1 MQGSIPRHISET
13 LLWRALTARAMFSL
27 LTDLIQNFFVEM
39 DGNKKLSF
47 NQIWV
52 KHNIQRNNQV
62 R

>member
-39 DGNKKLSF
+39 DGNKSCHLTKFGS
-47 NQIWV
+47 
-52 KHNIQRNNQV
+52 NITFKETTK
-62 R
+62 